1 MITNTAFEAHVDL
14 LRHAQSQ
21 AAGGY
26 GTTLPYAY
34 DVLEGSNTDFD
45 VAISQAR
52 ALLILRKQQVW
63 AMEEQLEI
71 LDKLIAEGGKEEYIQ
86 ATEEILSK

>member
-1 MITNTAFEAHVDL
+1 MITNTKFEAHVDL
-14 LRHAQSQ
+14 LRHAQSK

-34 DVLEGSNTDFD
+34 DVLEGTNTDFD
-45 VAISQAR
+45 VALSQAR

-63 AMEEQLEI
+63 EMEEQLEI

-86 ATEEILSK
+86 ATDAILSK